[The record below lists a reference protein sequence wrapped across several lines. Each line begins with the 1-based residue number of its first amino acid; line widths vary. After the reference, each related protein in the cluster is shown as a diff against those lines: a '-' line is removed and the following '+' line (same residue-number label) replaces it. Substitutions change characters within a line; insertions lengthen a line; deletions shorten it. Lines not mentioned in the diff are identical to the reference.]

1 MIWST
6 GTDFGHR
13 EVGFFVIDVEIATFL
28 SERFSTHPGKESI
41 GEQKGYVLEYA

>member
-1 MIWST
+1 MIWFT
-6 GTDFGHR
+6 GTDFGNR

-41 GEQKGYVLEYA
+41 REREDYVLEYA